1 MTDLNYLKLLSRQ
14 YPTLRSA
21 AAEAIQLSALLN
33 TPKGTEYFFSDLHG
47 EHDAFIHQ
55 LKSASG
61 VIKVKID
68 EVFADKMDNDER
80 KALAALIYYP
90 NREISKQVVASGFE
104 EWVEVTIRRL
114 IELCICVSEKCTRA
128 QIREK
133 APKDF
138 SDITDELLHAAEME
152 NDEYF
157 KSITDAIITTG
168 ISKDFICGLCEM
180 IRNIAVDRLH
190 ILGDIFDRG
199 PHADAIIDE
208 LMMFHDVDIQWG
220 NHDISWIGAYCG
232 NLACAANVIRIGISY
247 NNFDQLEDRYGINL
261 RRLSEFATKVYA
273 DDPCEA
279 FMPHI
284 LDENKYD
291 PVLPYVA
298 AKMHKAIAIIQFK
311 LEGVLCREHP
321 EYDMAD
327 RILLEKIDF
336 YNNTVE
342 VEGNV
347 YALKDTNFPTVD
359 PKAPLELTDEERDV
373 ILSISAAF
381 RHSERLTKHIRFIIE
396 KGSMYK
402 SKNTNLFFHGCI
414 PMTKDGNFDT
424 VTIDGKKLYGI
435 KYLDYINEKVQHAF
449 FSSHEPEK
457 KNSDRDF
464 MWYLWCGEKS
474 PLFGKSKLSA
484 FENYFIS
491 DKEAAKEYMNPYYSL
506 VESRDMCY
514 KILDEFGL
522 DPENSHIINGHVPV
536 KQGDDPVKGGGSLF
550 MIDGGISKAY
560 QKKTG
565 IGGYTCIFSSRY
577 IALVKHSP
585 FELADADNSP
595 EVQVTKYMSE
605 RLYVCDTQNGVKIK
619 KHIDELTDL
628 INAYRS
634 GIIKESTGLV

>member
-1 MTDLNYLKLLSRQ
+1 MTDLNYLNLLARQ
-14 YPTLRSA
+14 YPTIRSA
-21 AAEAIQLSALLN
+21 EAEAVKLSATLN

-68 EVFADKMDNDER
+68 EVFAHRLSEDGR

-90 NREISKQVVASGFE
+90 KREISNQVVADTFE
-104 EWVEVTIRRL
+104 QWVDYTISCL
-114 IELCICVSEKCTRA
+114 IELIISVAEKCTRS

-133 APKDF
+133 APEGF
-138 SDITDELLHAAEME
+138 AEITDELIHAAETE
-152 NDEYF
+152 NRGYF
-157 KSITDAIITTG
+157 KSIIDAIIATG
-168 ISKDFICGLCEM
+168 MSRDYICGLCEM
-180 IRNIAVDRLH
+180 IRDIAVHKLH
-190 ILGDIFDRG
+190 IIGDIFDRG
-199 PHADAIIDE
+199 PHADRIIDE

-232 NLACAANVIRIGISY
+232 NLACVANVLRIGISY

-261 RRLSEFATKVYA
+261 RRLSEFALRVYA

-291 PVLPYVA
+291 PVLPTVA

-311 LEGVLCREHP
+311 LEGKLYKEHP
-321 EYDMAD
+321 EYDMQD
-327 RILLEKIDF
+327 RILLENIDF
-336 YNNTVE
+336 KANTV
-342 VEGNV
+342 NV
-347 YALKDTNFPTVD
+347 DGKTYPLLDTNFPTVD
-359 PKAPLELTDEERDV
+359 PSDPLGLTDEEYEL
-373 ILSISAAF
+373 ILSIGASF
-381 RHSERLTKHIRFIIE
+381 RHSERLTKHIKFIVE

-402 SKNTNLFFHGCI
+402 SENGNLFFHGCI
-414 PMTKDGNFDT
+414 PMTDNGDFYT
-424 VTIDGKKLYGI
+424 VVMDNKKLYGR
-435 KYLDYINEKVQHAF
+435 KYLDHINDIVNRAY
-449 FSSHEPEK
+449 FSNHDPNK
-457 KNSDRDF
+457 RNSDRDF
-464 MWYLWCGEKS
+464 LWYLWCGDKS

-484 FENYFIS
+484 FEGYFIN
-491 DKEAAKEYMNPYYSL
+491 DKTASKEIMNPYYTL
-506 VESRDMCY
+506 VESQEMCY
-514 KILDEFGL
+514 KILEEFGL
-522 DPENSHIINGHVPV
+522 DPETSHIINGHVPV

-585 FELADADNSP
+585 FELTDADNSP
-595 EVQVTKYMSE
+595 EVQVTKYMRE
-605 RLYVCDTQNGVKIK
+605 RLFVRDTEHGIKIK
-619 KHIDELTDL
+619 KQIEELMDL

-634 GIIKESTGLV
+634 GIIKEKVNK